1 MPVKLLAILFLAA
14 IAVVPVAIVA
24 LWDRVGAVWVAG
36 YVTGI
41 ITVPLVGITALRATS
56 IVFREARAVIA
67 FVIFGCSVIFV
78 SLAAAIYA
86 FIR

>member
-1 MPVKLLAILFLAA
+1 MSGKLIAILFLTA
-14 IAVVPVAIVA
+14 IALIPVAIVA

-41 ITVPLVGITALRATS
+41 ITVPLVGIAALRAMS
-56 IVFREARAVIA
+56 AVFEETRAVIA
-67 FVIFGCSVIFV
+67 LVVFGCSVIFV
-78 SLAAAIYA
+78 SLAAAAYA